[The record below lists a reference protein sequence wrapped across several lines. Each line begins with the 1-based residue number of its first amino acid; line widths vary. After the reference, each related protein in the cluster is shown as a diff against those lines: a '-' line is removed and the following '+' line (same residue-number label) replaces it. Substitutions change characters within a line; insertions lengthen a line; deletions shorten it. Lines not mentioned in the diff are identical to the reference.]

1 MTSNNLAQWLQHW
14 HQSLAFGIDV
24 NDNIII
30 MSMYLLKI
38 MIYCNKYN
46 IKMKRF
52 IIRETKAVF
61 VWTLTSCALSLFL
74 SLLDELSSLQD
85 DLMSSTV
92 TGEPDRTYLCV
103 SPSSYGHCWKSVAI
117 IREFLTLISIL
128 AGWFLR
134 LLPCIKSSV
143 GFSFA
148 SNTWILYPIRDH
160 FGPIPNL
167 PCRICEAVIG
177 RISIRKL
184 AMIFPIHFLVPTF
197 GAYALKII
205 LPQALE
211 GYAIDPITY
220 SESNPWI
227 EDFLREI
234 FITTLFVVGL
244 LIIPSLLQIN
254 GIKRGYALLALYP
267 LYSFSVDGNST
278 GSVFSPN
285 MLYALRFVNKHEE
298 VPFAQWSHVLGP
310 MIGGIIAGRIMRS
323 TFPDEKQF

>member
-1 MTSNNLAQWLQHW
+1 
-14 HQSLAFGIDV
+14 
-24 NDNIII
+24 
-30 MSMYLLKI
+30 
-38 MIYCNKYN
+38 
-46 IKMKRF
+46 MKRF
-52 IIRETKAVF
+52 IIRETKAVL

-74 SLLDELSSLQD
+74 SLLDELSSLQE
-85 DLMSSTV
+85 DLLSSTG
-92 TGEPDRTYLCV
+92 TGEPDRTYFCWRP
-103 SPSSYGHCWKSVAI
+103 SPHSNCWKSVAI
-117 IREFLTLISIL
+117 IRVFLALLSIL
-128 AGWFLR
+128 AGCFLR

-148 SNTWILYPIRDH
+148 STWILYPIRDN

-167 PCRICEAVIG
+167 SCRICETVMG
-177 RISIRKL
+177 RISIREL
-184 AMIFPIHFLVPTF
+184 AIIFPIHFFVPTF
-197 GAYALKII
+197 GVYALRVI
-205 LPQALE
+205 LPKALE

-220 SESNPWI
+220 SESNPWLV
-227 EDFLREI
+227 DFLREI

-244 LIIPSLLQIN
+244 LIIPALLQIN

-267 LYSFSVDGNST
+267 LYSFSVDANLT

-285 MLYALRFVNKHEE
+285 MLYALRFVNKYEE